1 MTTAPHSIRKNTT
14 AVLVLAVIFGLVPAA
29 TAQTGGGT
37 PQPPAKK
44 SAQVDDSN
52 ARPPVAEVDLL
63 IMKRADEILDS
74 EAKWNRADTRVCPD
88 TAKTFSLYCVL
99 EKASKEVDTFQHR
112 SAVMQETRFVI
123 DEIAPNRN
131 YDHRLMGYNNDPT
144 TTFADIKKII
154 RLTQE
159 RIAAR
164 LKDDPRTNKS
174 KL

>member
-1 MTTAPHSIRKNTT
+1 MKTSRPLQTSVFILVVIV
-14 AVLVLAVIFGLVPAA
+14 AVVPAA
-29 TAQTGGGT
+29 IAQAGKT
-37 PQPPAKK
+37 PPAKK
-44 SAQVDDSN
+44 AVQADDSN
-52 ARPPVAEVDLL
+52 ARPPVTKNDLV
-63 IMKRADEILDS
+63 IVRRADQILDS
-74 EAKWNRADTRVCPD
+74 ETRWNRADTRVCPD
-88 TAKTFSLYCVL
+88 TAKTFSLYCAL
-99 EKASKEVDTFQHR
+99 EKASKEVDTFAHR

-123 DEIAPNRN
+123 DEVAPNRN

-164 LKDDPRTNKS
+164 LKADPGAGKG

>member
-1 MTTAPHSIRKNTT
+1 MKTSRLLQTSVFI
-14 AVLVLAVIFGLVPAA
+14 LVVIVPVVPAA
-29 TAQTGGGT
+29 LAQT
-37 PQPPAKK
+37 PPAKK
-44 SAQVDDSN
+44 AVQADDSN
-52 ARPPVAEVDLL
+52 ARPPVTKNDLV
-63 IMKRADEILDS
+63 IGKRADQILDS
-74 EAKWNRADTRVCPD
+74 ETKWNRADTRVCPD
-88 TAKTFSLYCVL
+88 TAKTFSLYCAL
-99 EKASKEVDTFQHR
+99 EKASKEVDTFEHR

-164 LKDDPRTNKS
+164 LKDDSNTGKMQ
-174 KL
+174 K

>member
-1 MTTAPHSIRKNTT
+1 MKTSRLLQTSVFILVVIVAGVSAAP
-14 AVLVLAVIFGLVPAA
+14 
-29 TAQTGGGT
+29 AQAGIT
-37 PQPPAKK
+37 PPAKK
-44 SAQVDDSN
+44 TVQADDSN
-52 ARPPVAEVDLL
+52 ARPPVTKSDLA
-63 IMKRADEILDS
+63 IVRRADQILDS
-74 EAKWNRADTRVCPD
+74 ETKWNRADTRVCPD
-88 TAKTFSLYCVL
+88 TAKTFSLYCAL

-159 RIAAR
+159 RIAEK
-164 LKDDPRTNKS
+164 LKDDS
-174 KL
+174 KMGKMQK